1 MFYLQEVIQIQK
13 ELKELLIYAGIKI
26 YNIQFILMELHGIIG
41 VHKEIIIESLEL
53 EHNKAI

>member
-26 YNIQFILMELHGIIG
+26 YNIQFILMEQHGIIG